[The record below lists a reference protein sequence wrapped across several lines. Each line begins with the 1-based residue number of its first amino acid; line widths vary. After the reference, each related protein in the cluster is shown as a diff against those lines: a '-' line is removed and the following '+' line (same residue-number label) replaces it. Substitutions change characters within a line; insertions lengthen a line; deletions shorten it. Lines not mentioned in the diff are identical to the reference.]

1 MTNITDIPFAQLT
14 LSKDNSRRTPATA
27 QQNKELKA
35 NIKEIGI
42 QQNLVVA
49 PLPDSGMF
57 AVHAGG
63 RRFTAIQELIAEG
76 VFSPDYLVPCLI
88 ENDPGRLAEISLSE
102 NTCRADMH
110 PVDEL
115 EAYTRL
121 QTQHRYTLDQI
132 AAHFGKPKAQI
143 KKTLVLGAVNPL
155 LLQRCR
161 AGEFD
166 PDTLR
171 AYTLTTDH
179 EKQEQVYQ
187 QLTKER
193 NHHEYSVRQALSS
206 GTYTSD
212 DQLVKFVGLPAYKKA
227 GGTTSS
233 DLWGSTTYLHDTA
246 IIDTL
251 VQEKV
256 ESLKTELGGWGWV
269 EFKDKNR
276 PWEYRDLM
284 CVKGEVKGVPKKLTT
299 DLKAAIAK
307 LAEVDK
313 EMDAANDAD
322 DWESVDVLEQQQID
336 LHEQIEKLED
346 QLDGYREFTPEQ
358 MAQSG
363 VIIAIDPKGQ
373 PVLYKGCLKEKP
385 KSARGGDPDSGS
397 DSPAEATT
405 PFSQAL
411 VQDFHKHRADIL
423 RCAFEDHRLAN
434 DLGRFQICADVLSGR
449 SGYIDV
455 FAISVQNL
463 VSDTV
468 KGSRTDQQAGRNAE
482 DLFLDAKENRWVELL
497 DDDDWL
503 AAFEV
508 FAKQPEGD
516 KQAQFAAAIGR
527 SIKPTWSTIELY
539 DRVQGKLE
547 LRPLSGVATLW
558 RPTVENYF
566 GHINKTQC
574 LQVAPQILGD
584 AEAGAI
590 SSLPKKD
597 IAIRLAEA
605 CQPGGRAEYWLPEQL
620 VPVLPEQIDEPM
632 EQSKAA

>member
-1 MTNITDIPFAQLT
+1 MSIITDIPFSHLT

-76 VFSPDYLVPCLI
+76 VFSSDYLVPCLI

-132 AAHFGKPKAQI
+132 AAHFGKPKTQI

-187 QLTKER
+187 QLTRER
-193 NHHEYSVRQALSS
+193 NHHEYCVRQALSS

-212 DQLVKFVGLPAYKKA
+212 DRLVKFVGLPAYKKA

-233 DLWGSTTYLHDTA
+233 DLWGSATYLHDTA
-246 IIDTL
+246 IIDQL

-256 ESLKTELGGWGWV
+256 ESLKSELGVWGWI
-269 EFKDKNR
+269 EFKDKDR

-284 CVKGEVKGVPKKLTT
+284 CVKGEVKGAPKKLTAE
-299 DLKAAIAK
+299 LQAAITK

-313 EMDAANDAD
+313 EIDAANDKD
-322 DWESVDVLEQQQID
+322 DWETVDILEQQQSD

-346 QLDGYREFTPEQ
+346 RLDGYREFTPEQ

-373 PVLYKGCLKEKP
+373 AVLYKGCLKEKP
-385 KSARGGDPDSGS
+385 KSSRVSGDPDSGS
-397 DSPAEATT
+397 DSPAEENTML
-405 PFSQAL
+405 SQAL

-449 SGYIDV
+449 SGRVDV
-455 FAISVQNL
+455 FAISVQNI

-482 DLFLDAKENRWVELL
+482 GLFLDGKDNNWIDLL
-497 DDDDWL
+497 EDDDWL
-503 AAFEV
+503 PAVEV
-508 FAKQPEGD
+508 FVKQPEGD

-527 SIKPTWSTIELY
+527 SIKPTSSTIELY
-539 DRVQGKLE
+539 DRVLGKW
-547 LRPLSGVATLW
+547 PVSTITSLW

-566 GHINKTQC
+566 GAINKTQC
-574 LQVAPQILGD
+574 LQVSPQILGD
-584 AEAGAI
+584 DEDGFI
-590 SSLPKKD
+590 SRLPKRA

-605 CQPGGRAEYWLPEQL
+605 CQPGGRAEHWLPEQL
-620 VPVLPEQIDEPM
+620 VPVSPDPIDEPM